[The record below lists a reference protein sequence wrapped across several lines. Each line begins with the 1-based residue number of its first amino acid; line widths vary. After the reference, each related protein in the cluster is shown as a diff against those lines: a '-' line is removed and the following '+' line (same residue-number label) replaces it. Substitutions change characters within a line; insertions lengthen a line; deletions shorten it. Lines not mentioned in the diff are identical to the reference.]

1 MRRKGGNN
9 MNTKNNQ
16 RTRLTKQLFRNAL
29 TELLEL
35 KKSIEK
41 ISIKEICESAE
52 LNRSTFYAY
61 YNEPKDLLQEIE
73 AEITASTIEYL
84 KKEVV
89 ENESEP
95 KGTVLAFLRYIRDND
110 RQFRIFLVDN
120 LNPDF
125 RSAYFA
131 QSLAFIKSISVH
143 FPEVEAPYIY
153 AYILNGSAAI
163 ILEWIRSGYSIPE
176 EALSDLLFSLN
187 ANAIFNINI

>member
-1 MRRKGGNN
+1 
-9 MNTKNNQ
+9 MNIKNNQ

-29 TELLEL
+29 TELLES
-35 KKSIEK
+35 KKTIEK

-73 AEITASTIEYL
+73 AEITVSTIEYM

-89 ENESEP
+89 DSESDP
-95 KGTVLAFLRYIRDND
+95 KETVLAFLRYIRDND

-120 LNPDF
+120 LDPDF

-131 QSLAFIKSISVH
+131 QSLAFIKTLGVSFS
-143 FPEVEAPYIY
+143 EAEAPYIY
-153 AYILNGSAAI
+153 AFILNGSAAI

-176 EALSDLLFSLN
+176 EALADLLFSLN